1 MRLWQ
6 AGHSFQRSLGH
17 SSPPDVY
24 EFRGEQVEHLCEHV
38 FHEFEGLLLSG
49 AEHVLGNPPV
59 GPYLVA
65 LAPASQL
72 GIGSQRPEH
81 MPGHVDLGNDLDVA
95 LCGVGHD
102 GAYVVLGVKTAVG
115 FSIVSVA
122 AFVGLVVSADDGL
135 PAYGPDLGQQGI
147 AFDLDAPSLIF
158 GEMPVK
164 YVQLVHGE
172 DVDETLHLVYGPEM
186 TPGVEHSAAVCEAG
200 FVADDDRGYCSVGS
214 DELAECLQGVEHGLR
229 GASEN
234 FDGTGRHGKSVLLG
248 GEGRGC
254 PETDFALRGHGYF
267 APDDGFDVRCEDFG
281 GTPEFSFGGDGGLG
295 RDPKL
300 TSGFGDFR
308 GARDDVDA
316 PGGAG
321 CREKCDED

>member
-1 MRLWQ
+1 
-6 AGHSFQRSLGH
+6 
-17 SSPPDVY
+17 
-24 EFRGEQVEHLCEHV
+24 
-38 FHEFEGLLLSG
+38 
-49 AEHVLGNPPV
+49 
-59 GPYLVA
+59 
-65 LAPASQL
+65 
-72 GIGSQRPEH
+72 

-147 AFDLDAPSLIF
+147 VFDLDAPSLIF

-214 DELAECLQGVEHGLR
+214 DELAECLQGVEHGLPGSLR
-229 GASEN
+229 EFRRYGASRQECTPRRR
-234 FDGTGRHGKSVLLG
+234 GTGMSG
-248 GEGRGC
+248 
-254 PETDFALRGHGYF
+254 
-267 APDDGFDVRCEDFG
+267 DGFRPSRPRV
-281 GTPEFSFGGDGGLG
+281 
-295 RDPKL
+295 
-300 TSGFGDFR
+300 FR
-308 GARDDVDA
+308 AR
-316 PGGAG
+316 
-321 CREKCDED
+321 

>member
-1 MRLWQ
+1 
-6 AGHSFQRSLGH
+6 
-17 SSPPDVY
+17 
-24 EFRGEQVEHLCEHV
+24 
-38 FHEFEGLLLSG
+38 
-49 AEHVLGNPPV
+49 
-59 GPYLVA
+59 
-65 LAPASQL
+65 
-72 GIGSQRPEH
+72 
-81 MPGHVDLGNDLDVA
+81 
-95 LCGVGHD
+95 
-102 GAYVVLGVKTAVG
+102 
-115 FSIVSVA
+115 
-122 AFVGLVVSADDGL
+122 
-135 PAYGPDLGQQGI
+135 
-147 AFDLDAPSLIF
+147 
-158 GEMPVK
+158 MPVK

-300 TSGFGDFR
+300 SLASVISAGR
-308 GARDDVDA
+308 GMMSMLRAEPAAARSVA
-316 PGGAG
+316 KISKMLFLIGLGKGGG
-321 CREKCDED
+321 